1 MKIFT
6 RGFMTLLSVFASYYF
21 IFWVSFSLIPGAR
34 DITHLPLIISLAI
47 AVCIGYFVWK
57 QTGAISSGLSKYIIM
72 GGIITGSV
80 GFVIG
85 FIGPMIFS
93 DSNQGPLL
101 GIFITGPLG
110 FILGL
115 FGGAIVWLFK
125 TKNK

>member
-6 RGFMTLLSVFASYYF
+6 RSFMTLLSVFASYYF
-21 IFWVSFSLIPGAR
+21 IFWVPFSLIPGAR
-34 DITHLPLIISLAI
+34 DITYLPLIVSLAI
-47 AVCIGYFVWK
+47 ALCIGYFVWK
-57 QTGAISSGLSKYIIM
+57 QTDAISSGLSKHIIM

-93 DSNQGPLL
+93 ESNQGPLL

-115 FGGAIVWLFK
+115 FGGAMVWLFK